1 MGTKLLF
8 SDKIKKSMTYEY
20 KDRKIVCVVS
30 DTLETWQAMNVI
42 GHLAVGLGANKDDSL
57 MGREVL
63 TDASGIDHK
72 GIARYGFII
81 KKGNSAS
88 IREVLKV
95 SRENKNIIVLD
106 FPKEMLDTS
115 HDDELSDWVSKK
127 EEKDFEY
134 LGAIF
139 YGPSTDINSLTK
151 SFPLWS

>member
-1 MGTKLLF
+1 
-8 SDKIKKSMTYEY
+8 MTYEY

-30 DTLETWQAMNVI
+30 DTLETWQAMNVV
-42 GHLAVGLGANKDDSL
+42 GHLAISLGVNKDEYL

-63 TDASGIDHK
+63 TDASGTDHK

-81 KKGNSAS
+81 KKGNPAS

-95 SRENKNIIVLD
+95 SRENMNIIVLD

-115 HDDELSDWVSKK
+115 HDDELSDWISKK
-127 EEKDFEY
+127 QDGDFEY

-139 YGPSTDINSLTK
+139 YGPSSEINSLTK
-151 SFPLWS
+151 IFPLWS